1 MSPTASVRVLYGSPL
16 SRPKVAK
23 FAAIALAVLVTITT
37 HFIIKDFLT
46 PLRPEALNVFFLAM
60 L

>member
-1 MSPTASVRVLYGSPL
+1 MKSS
-16 SRPKVAK
+16 AK

-37 HFIIKDFLT
+37 HVIVKDFLT

-60 L
+60 LWDGYSLSFC